1 MMWFTNPVWAAM
13 GLLLLGARAQD
24 DNAGCSCSGL
34 DYADG
39 GSYLVDGNSEND
51 FTFYSVFQ
59 GTRAPFRAPAHI
71 ANENRLLQLYHHPD
85 PCLANWRWLRM
96 LSHRFS
102 T

>member
-1 MMWFTNPVWAAM
+1 MMWLTNSVWAVVA
-13 GLLLLGARAQD
+13 LLLVGARAQD

-59 GTRAPFRAPAHI
+59 GTEALRSAPQH
-71 ANENRLLQLYHHPD
+71 
-85 PCLANWRWLRM
+85 
-96 LSHRFS
+96 